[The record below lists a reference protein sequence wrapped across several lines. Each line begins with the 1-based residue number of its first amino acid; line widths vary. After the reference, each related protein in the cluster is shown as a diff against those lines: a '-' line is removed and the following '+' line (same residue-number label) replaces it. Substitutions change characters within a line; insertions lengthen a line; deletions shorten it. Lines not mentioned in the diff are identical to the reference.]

1 MKILLIGEASFLHNT
16 LKKGLVERGHRVT
29 TMSDGNGWH
38 DAPRDIDLR
47 RDGRWG
53 KLGGLRVVWQLLRH
67 LPQLC
72 GNDVVQIHNY
82 QFVPLMYRWN
92 TLLLRFLK
100 LTNRRVVKGCF
111 GDDLQIFR
119 RQAQG
124 VPAYSDT
131 YWSGQLQNAELHRDR
146 IAEVVEHGAEAS
158 WRKTTAMA
166 DALVACLYEY
176 WLDYNEPPYAAKLH
190 YIPLPIECEEM
201 VRWCDGE
208 MVKCVGNDATSPS
221 HPNDSQLPTNL
232 TTSPPHPLTLLIGLQ
247 PKRDFMKGAMKIA
260 AFVEEVARRHPG
272 KVQIKYVEGVPYD
285 EYMHLLAEADVL
297 VDQLYS
303 YTPSM
308 NSLAAMARGTVV
320 IGGGE
325 EEYYEFIGEDT
336 LRPIINVRPD
346 VPDEEN
352 IAAIERALFTDGTLE
367 RMAQESIQFVHKYH
381 DYRHVAEQY
390 EQLYRSLLAKG

>member
-16 LKKGLVERGHRVT
+16 LKKGLVERGHRVLT
-29 TMSDGNGWH
+29 LSDGNGWH

-111 GDDLQIFR
+111 GDDPQIFR

-146 IAEVVEHGAEAS
+146 IAEVIEHGAEAS
-158 WRKTTAMA
+158 WRKTTHMA

-190 YIPLPIECEEM
+190 YIPLPMECEEM

-208 MVKCVGNDATSPS
+208 MVKCVGNDALSPS

-232 TTSPPHPLTLLIGLQ
+232 TTSPPHPLTILIGLQ

-352 IAAIERALFTDGTLE
+352 IAAIERALFTDGMLE

-381 DYRHVAEQY
+381 DYRLVAKQY
-390 EQLYRSLLAKG
+390 EQLYYSL

>member
-38 DAPRDIDLR
+38 DAPHDIDLR

-53 KLGGLRVVWQLLRH
+53 KLGGLWVVWQLLRH

-100 LTNRRVVKGCF
+100 LTNRCVVKGCF
-111 GDDLQIFR
+111 GDDPQIFR

-131 YWSGQLQNAELHRDR
+131 FWSGQLQNADHHSDR

-166 DALVACLYEY
+166 DALVPCLYEY

-190 YIPLPIECEEM
+190 YIPLPMECEKM

-208 MVKCVGNDATSPS
+208 MVKCVGNDAPS

-232 TTSPPHPLTLLIGLQ
+232 TTSPSHHLTILIGLQ

-260 AFVEEVARRHPG
+260 TFVEEVARRHPG

-390 EQLYRSLLAKG
+390 EQLYRGLLNKV

>member
-1 MKILLIGEASFLHNT
+1 
-16 LKKGLVERGHRVT
+16 
-29 TMSDGNGWH
+29 
-38 DAPRDIDLR
+38 
-47 RDGRWG
+47 
-53 KLGGLRVVWQLLRH
+53 
-67 LPQLC
+67 
-72 GNDVVQIHNY
+72 
-82 QFVPLMYRWN
+82 
-92 TLLLRFLK
+92 
-100 LTNRRVVKGCF
+100 
-111 GDDLQIFR
+111 
-119 RQAQG
+119 
-124 VPAYSDT
+124 
-131 YWSGQLQNAELHRDR
+131 
-146 IAEVVEHGAEAS
+146 
-158 WRKTTAMA
+158 
-166 DALVACLYEY
+166 
-176 WLDYNEPPYAAKLH
+176 
-190 YIPLPIECEEM
+190 
-201 VRWCDGE
+201 
-208 MVKCVGNDATSPS
+208 
-221 HPNDSQLPTNL
+221 
-232 TTSPPHPLTLLIGLQ
+232 
-247 PKRDFMKGAMKIA
+247 MKGAMKIA

-352 IAAIERALFTDGTLE
+352 IAAIECALFTDGMLE

>member
-111 GDDLQIFR
+111 GDDPQIFR

-158 WRKTTAMA
+158 WRKTTHMA

-208 MVKCVGNDATSPS
+208 MVKCVGNDAPS

-232 TTSPPHPLTLLIGLQ
+232 TTSPPHPLTILIGLQ

-325 EEYYEFIGEDT
+325 EEYYEFIGEKT

-352 IAAIERALFTDGTLE
+352 IAAIERALFTDGMLE